1 MRAGAIIL
9 VLGIL
14 AGVAFWSWQP
24 NKGQF
29 TSWQQGEVV
38 RSTPTGLW
46 RLQWGYEDGQVRYL
60 AFMRGDG
67 GEPPSLISVNG
78 PMPGGKI
85 VLSKP
90 NQPPEEIPAEFNVFE
105 FTDGHFE
112 RQHIPLTIEQAKA
125 YCGASRESYTI
136 KTLREFLHSTGLR

>member
-67 GEPPSLISVNG
+67 GEPPSLISVGG

-105 FTDGHFE
+105 LIDGHFE
-112 RQHIPLTIEQAKA
+112 QQHIPLTIEQAKA
-125 YCGASRESYTI
+125 YCDAVRDSYTI
-136 KTLREFLHSTGLR
+136 STLRDFLNSNGLR

>member
-46 RLQWGYEDGQVRYL
+46 RLQWGYDDGQVRY
-60 AFMRGDG
+60 
-67 GEPPSLISVNG
+67 N
-78 PMPGGKI
+78 
-85 VLSKP
+85 
-90 NQPPEEIPAEFNVFE
+90 
-105 FTDGHFE
+105 
-112 RQHIPLTIEQAKA
+112 
-125 YCGASRESYTI
+125 I
-136 KTLREFLHSTGLR
+136 KTLRDFLNF